1 MKEFK
6 TENTINPICNNVNEI
21 TVGHQANTKNFPQV
35 ENMDM
40 KINAHQ
46 KGKDT
51 ILSWPDVIPSAKRL
65 NMETPQDITPM
76 PPTRRNLQQ
85 SEEAKL
91 QNMAENK
98 QTTSVSKVEN
108 WIKVNEQHRQ
118 EQENCK

>member
-1 MKEFK
+1 
-6 TENTINPICNNVNEI
+6 
-21 TVGHQANTKNFPQV
+21 
-35 ENMDM
+35 MDM

-65 NMETPQDITPM
+65 HIETPQDITPM
-76 PPTRRNLQQ
+76 PPTRRNLQE
-85 SEEAKL
+85 SEEVKL